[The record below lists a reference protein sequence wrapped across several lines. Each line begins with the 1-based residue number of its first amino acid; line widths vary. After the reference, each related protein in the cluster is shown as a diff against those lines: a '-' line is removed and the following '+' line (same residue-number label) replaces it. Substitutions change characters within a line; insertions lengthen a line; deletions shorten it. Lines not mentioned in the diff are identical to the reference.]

1 MGSWLA
7 NEIAPATT
15 YAMLNTDKRQQEAVM
30 VTTTTRYRF
39 TADDFARLDAASVFP
54 PEARVELL
62 DGVIYTMSPIGI
74 QHVRAVLRLTTELSA
89 QVIPLGYLV
98 SVQNPLWLSNYDTPQ
113 PDLDIVPA
121 SAAEDRPVDAVLVI
135 EVADTTLRFD
145 RGAKARRY
153 AAGGVPEYW
162 IANLLARQIE
172 WFRDPGPNGY
182 QRHGVVRTGTLAAEH
197 LAIVI
202 DVDALF
208 R

>member
-1 MGSWLA
+1 
-7 NEIAPATT
+7 
-15 YAMLNTDKRQQEAVM
+15 MLNTDKRQQEAIM

-39 TADDFARLDAASVFP
+39 TADDLGRLDAASLFP

-74 QHVRAVLRLTTELSA
+74 PHVRAILRLTMELST

-98 SVQNPLWLSNYDTPQ
+98 SVQNPLWLGAYDLPQ
-113 PDLDIVPA
+113 PDIAIVPA
-121 SAAEDRPVDAVLVI
+121 SAAEDRPSDAVLVI
-135 EVADTTLRFD
+135 EVSDTTLRFD

-153 AAGGVPEYW
+153 AVGGVPEYW
-162 IANLLARQIE
+162 IVNLLARQVE
-172 WFRDPGPNGY
+172 WFRNPGPNGD

-197 LAIVI
+197 LAIGI